1 MQILAVSI
9 DANSDCIDQGIDA
22 NSGCVD
28 QGIDATIAN
37 SGCTAN
43 QGRSGDRC
51 NYCKFWLYRQGIDAN
66 SGCTANQC

>member
-9 DANSDCIDQGIDA
+9 DSNSDCIDQGIDA

-28 QGIDATIAN
+28 QGMDATIAN

-43 QGRSGDRC
+43 QG
-51 NYCKFWLYRQGIDAN
+51 
-66 SGCTANQC
+66 